1 MFTCRWRVAALT
13 VAASAPLA
21 IASGLA
27 FSQQADDD
35 TPTQT
40 VVVSAKRLNA
50 ARATIQTQTG
60 ASTYTID
67 SAAIQTIPGGDN
79 TSLSQIVLRA
89 PDVAQDSFGQIHVRG
104 EHNGLQYRLNGIIL
118 PEGINVF
125 GQTLDPRLVNSM
137 QLIMGALP
145 AEYGLRTA
153 GIIDLT
159 TKSGI
164 LEPHGN
170 VSLYGGSHGLI
181 EPSLFQSPTATSRS
195 TGAATASSSPRS
207 STAARQTAS
216 ATS

>member
-21 IASGLA
+21 IASGFA

-35 TPTQT
+35 APTQT

-67 SAAIQTIPGGDN
+67 SAAIQTMPGGDN

-118 PEGINVF
+118 P
-125 GQTLDPRLVNSM
+125 
-137 QLIMGALP
+137 
-145 AEYGLRTA
+145 
-153 GIIDLT
+153 
-159 TKSGI
+159 
-164 LEPHGN
+164 
-170 VSLYGGSHGLI
+170 
-181 EPSLFQSPTATSRS
+181 
-195 TGAATASSSPRS
+195 
-207 STAARQTAS
+207 
-216 ATS
+216 